1 MKFGGGFI
9 PQDGDLRF
17 KDPWV
22 PVTPDKLIWA
32 KPRPIPVDPCRN
44 LLQGANWQQQLTG
57 VSREHVQV
65 GASYNGMNQAVSPHG
80 QLLRNGGLYNSDG
93 SLAEKSQMINHFA
106 DSYNASSFTQLL
118 RGDSSCWNNYP
129 MTQLLHNKAAYIP
142 SANMNLS
149 RSVDIAANTPL
160 IPMLHRQLGNQEN
173 NTRSYLLTNQNCRS
187 LVMDFPS
194 QVDDSQRDS
203 NSFHWLFGNQ
213 NHRSSPS
220 SNLFSND
227 DSSSQISQHG
237 FQPSYDL
244 NSLPSTEV
252 DTASGVIGQLQ
263 FTTDEAKNL
272 ENNQLSAMLKSLT
285 DKCDRK
291 EKGKQVIFIEDE
303 ANQTNGD
310 ELLQNIVKS
319 SSAAISKPYNKNKES
334 DSGGDRGIDLNKTPQ
349 QKPPKRRKH
358 RPKVIIEGK
367 AKRTPKPATPKNT
380 KSKETRP
387 AKRKFERMNVQK
399 ESPSQLAD
407 ITLETADA
415 NAGKGAKSR
424 RRVLHFD
431 LEKTMDENLCR
442 AIGQQEETQQVNKR
456 TFDLNFD
463 SQGTH
468 MGTETNQVNAKP
480 AEQSGLLNEL
490 LVDKQIPGTLSNPI
504 HSMSLMP
511 NNFTFLPERQV
522 YAALLATTKD
532 ISHMHLKNSHVMR
545 RLVENA
551 DSDLCQKRCRD
562 ESTPMQQHS
571 HAGEICQDV
580 IRANINHENLQKTK
594 ELVNQGDSLLK
605 LLSLPSEG
613 RESKKEFF
621 RTAEHTRL
629 STNNPPSSPTFQEIL
644 QLDEIQKNSGILSN
658 DFSGNGFASKNH
670 KILSS
675 YIENNKIM
683 DRENKEISKFTGDRK
698 SRQIANKQVSHDN
711 TSAKKQSEG
720 ITLSKVSSGT
730 DKVCQEKDSAY
741 DHKQPSA
748 KAIGYPIRTRCTIPI
763 DDIIHQFNGLNLN
776 GSCSE
781 ILEQEKTA
789 LVPYKGDGVIVPF
802 QGIIKKH
809 KPRPKV
815 ELDPE
820 TYRIWNLL
828 MGKEGSEGN
837 EGTDKNEK
845 YWEEERNVFQG
856 RVDSFIAR
864 MHLVQGKIHFIAIYS
879 TTCISS
885 SGTKMQI
892 IQLEVNT
899 KDVNLTMKTQT

>member
-1 MKFGGGFI
+1 
-9 PQDGDLRF
+9 
-17 KDPWV
+17 
-22 PVTPDKLIWA
+22 
-32 KPRPIPVDPCRN
+32 
-44 LLQGANWQQQLTG
+44 
-57 VSREHVQV
+57 
-65 GASYNGMNQAVSPHG
+65 
-80 QLLRNGGLYNSDG
+80 
-93 SLAEKSQMINHFA
+93 
-106 DSYNASSFTQLL
+106 
-118 RGDSSCWNNYP
+118 
-129 MTQLLHNKAAYIP
+129 
-142 SANMNLS
+142 
-149 RSVDIAANTPL
+149 
-160 IPMLHRQLGNQEN
+160 
-173 NTRSYLLTNQNCRS
+173 
-187 LVMDFPS
+187 MDFPS
-194 QVDDSQRDS
+194 QVDDSRRDS
-203 NSFHWLFGNQ
+203 NSLHWLFGNQ
-213 NHRSSPS
+213 NLRSSPS
-220 SNLFSND
+220 SNLFSNG
-227 DSSSQISQHG
+227 DSSSQISQYG

-303 ANQTNGD
+303 ANQTNGV
-310 ELLQNIVKS
+310 ELLQNTVKS

-367 AKRTPKPATPKNT
+367 PKRTPKPATPKNT

-407 ITLETADA
+407 ITREAADA
-415 NAGKGAKSR
+415 NAGKGAKSC

-442 AIGQQEETQQVNKR
+442 AIGQQEKTQQVNKR

-480 AEQSGLLNEL
+480 AERSGLLNEL

-522 YAALLATTKD
+522 SAALLATTKD
-532 ISHMHLKNSHVMR
+532 MHLKNSHVMR

-551 DSDLCQKRCRD
+551 DSDLCQKGCRD

-613 RESKKEFF
+613 RGSKRDFF
-621 RTAEHTRL
+621 RTAEGTRL
-629 STNNPPSSPTFQEIL
+629 STNNPPSSLSFQELL
-644 QLDEIQKNSGILSN
+644 QLDEIQKNSGILSK
-658 DFSGNGFASKNH
+658 DFSGSPVEEC
-670 KILSS
+670 L
-675 YIENNKIM
+675 
-683 DRENKEISKFTGDRK
+683 RK
-698 SRQIANKQVSHDN
+698 
-711 TSAKKQSEG
+711 
-720 ITLSKVSSGT
+720 
-730 DKVCQEKDSAY
+730 
-741 DHKQPSA
+741 
-748 KAIGYPIRTRCTIPI
+748 
-763 DDIIHQFNGLNLN
+763 
-776 GSCSE
+776 
-781 ILEQEKTA
+781 
-789 LVPYKGDGVIVPF
+789 
-802 QGIIKKH
+802 
-809 KPRPKV
+809 
-815 ELDPE
+815 
-820 TYRIWNLL
+820 
-828 MGKEGSEGN
+828 
-837 EGTDKNEK
+837 
-845 YWEEERNVFQG
+845 
-856 RVDSFIAR
+856 
-864 MHLVQGKIHFIAIYS
+864 
-879 TTCISS
+879 
-885 SGTKMQI
+885 
-892 IQLEVNT
+892 
-899 KDVNLTMKTQT
+899 